1 VDVMTAKIV
10 IFLIIALLIFLTF
23 RPALRSVTSHGFYVF
38 FAFESLLALLFFNI
52 GFWAVNVVSWYQII
66 SWIFLVVSAFIAIS
80 GFYGL
85 KKYGKPDDDWENT
98 TVLIDRGIFRYIRH
112 PLYSSLI
119 LLVIGILLKRI
130 TFVPLVIG
138 CICIFFLITAS
149 LMEERENLVKFGDAY
164 TNYKRTTMRYV
175 PFII

>member
-1 VDVMTAKIV
+1 MTAKIV
-10 IFLIIALLIFLTF
+10 IFVIIALLIFIKF
-23 RPALRSVTSHGFYVF
+23 RPELRSVTTHGLYVF
-38 FAFESLLALLFFNI
+38 VAFECLLALLFVNM
-52 GFWAVNVVSWYQII
+52 GFWAVHVVSLSQVI
-66 SWIFLVVSAFIAIS
+66 SWIFLAVSAFIAIN

-98 TVLIDRGIFRYIRH
+98 TVLIDRGIFRYMRH

-130 TFVPLVIG
+130 TFVALVIG
-138 CICIFFLITAS
+138 CICIVFLVTAS
-149 LMEERENLVKFGDAY
+149 LVEERESLKKFGDAY
-164 TNYKRTTMRYV
+164 TIYKRTTMRYV

>member
-1 VDVMTAKIV
+1 MTAKIV
-10 IFLIIALLIFLTF
+10 VFLIIAILVFIKF
-23 RPALRSVTSHGFYVF
+23 RPALRSVTTHGLYVF
-38 FAFESLLALLFFNI
+38 VAFESLLALLFVNM
-52 GFWAVNVVSWYQII
+52 GFWAVHVVSLYQII
-66 SWIFLVVSAFIAIS
+66 SWIFLAVSAFIAIN
-80 GFYGL
+80 GCYGL

-98 TVLIDRGIFRYIRH
+98 TVLIDRGIFRYMRH

-149 LMEERENLVKFGDAY
+149 LVEERENLKKFGDAY
-164 TNYKRTTMRYV
+164 TTYKRTTMRYV
-175 PFII
+175 PFIV

>member
-1 VDVMTAKIV
+1 MTTKII
-10 IFLIIALLIFLTF
+10 IFIIIALLIFIKF
-23 RPALRSVTSHGFYVF
+23 RPALRSVTTHGFYVF
-38 FAFESLLALLFFNI
+38 FAFESMLVLLFINM
-52 GFWAVNVVSWYQII
+52 GFWTVHVVSLYQII
-66 SWIFLVVSAFIAIS
+66 SWVFLVVSAFIAIS

-85 KKYGKPDDDWENT
+85 KKYGKPDDEWENT

-130 TFVPLVIG
+130 TVVPLMISS
-138 CICIFFLITAS
+138 ICIVFLITAS
-149 LMEERENLVKFGDAY
+149 LVEERESLKKFGEAY
-164 TNYKRTTMRYV
+164 TTYKRTTTRYV

>member
-1 VDVMTAKIV
+1 MSAKLTV
-10 IFLIIALLIFLTF
+10 FLIIAILVFIKF
-23 RPALRSVTSHGFYVF
+23 RPALRSVTTHGFYVF
-38 FAFESLLALLFFNI
+38 FAFEFLLALLFVNM
-52 GFWAVNVVSWYQII
+52 GFWAVHVVSLYQII
-66 SWIFLVVSAFIAIS
+66 SWIFLAVSAFIAIS

-85 KKYGKPDDDWENT
+85 RKYGKPDDDWENT
-98 TVLIDRGIFRYIRH
+98 TVLIDRGIFRYMRH

-149 LMEERENLVKFGDAY
+149 LVEERESLKKFGDAY
-164 TNYKRTTMRYV
+164 TTYKRTTMRYV

>member
-1 VDVMTAKIV
+1 MTAKIV
-10 IFLIIALLIFLTF
+10 IFVIIALLIFLTF

-52 GFWAVNVVSWYQII
+52 GFWAVNVLSWYQIL
-66 SWIFLVVSAFIAIS
+66 SWIFLVSSAFIAIS

-85 KKYGKPDDDWENT
+85 KKYGKPDDEWENT
-98 TVLIDRGIFRYIRH
+98 TLLINRGIFRYIRH

-119 LLVIGILLKRI
+119 LLVLGILLKRV
-130 TFVPLVIG
+130 TLLTVVL
-138 CICIFFLITAS
+138 CSICIFFLITAS
-149 LMEERENLVKFGDAY
+149 LMEERENLKKFGDPY
-164 TNYKRTTMRYV
+164 TTYKRTTMRYV

>member
-1 VDVMTAKIV
+1 M
-10 IFLIIALLIFLTF
+10 
-23 RPALRSVTSHGFYVF
+23 
-38 FAFESLLALLFFNI
+38 
-52 GFWAVNVVSWYQII
+52 
-66 SWIFLVVSAFIAIS
+66 VVSAFIAIS
-80 GFYGL
+80 GFYSL

>member
-1 VDVMTAKIV
+1 MSIKLTV
-10 IFLIIALLIFLTF
+10 FLIIAILVFIKF
-23 RPALRSVTSHGFYVF
+23 RPALRSVTTHGLYVF
-38 FAFESLLALLFFNI
+38 VAFESLLALLFVNM
-52 GFWAVNVVSWYQII
+52 GFWAVHVVSLYQII
-66 SWIFLVVSAFIAIS
+66 SWIFLAVSAFIAMS

-98 TVLIDRGIFRYIRH
+98 TVLIDRGIFRYMRH

-138 CICIFFLITAS
+138 CICIVFLVTAS
-149 LMEERENLVKFGDAY
+149 LVEERENLKKFGDAY
-164 TNYKRTTMRYV
+164 TTYKRTTMRYV
-175 PFII
+175 PFIV

>member
-1 VDVMTAKIV
+1 MSVKLTV
-10 IFLIIALLIFLTF
+10 FLIIAILVFIKF
-23 RPALRSVTSHGFYVF
+23 RPALRSVTTHGFYVF
-38 FAFESLLALLFFNI
+38 FAFEFLLALLFVNM
-52 GFWAVNVVSWYQII
+52 GFWAVHVVSLYQII
-66 SWIFLVVSAFIAIS
+66 SWIFLAVSAFIAIS

-85 KKYGKPDDDWENT
+85 RKYGKPDDDWENT
-98 TVLIDRGIFRYIRH
+98 TVLIDRGIFRYMRH

-149 LMEERENLVKFGDAY
+149 LVEERESLKKFGDAY
-164 TNYKRTTMRYV
+164 TTYKRTTMRYV

>member
-1 VDVMTAKIV
+1 MTAKIV
-10 IFLIIALLIFLTF
+10 IFLIIAILVFIKF

-52 GFWAVNVVSWYQII
+52 GFWAANVLSWYQIL
-66 SWIFLVVSAFIAIS
+66 SWIFLVSSAFIAIS

-85 KKYGKPDDDWENT
+85 KKYGKPDDEWENT
-98 TVLIDRGIFRYIRH
+98 TLLINRGIFCYIRH

-119 LLVIGILLKRI
+119 LLVLGILLKRV
-130 TFVPLVIG
+130 TLLTVVL
-138 CICIFFLITAS
+138 CSICIFFLITAS
-149 LMEERENLVKFGDAY
+149 LMEERENLKKFGDAY
-164 TNYKRTTMRYV
+164 TTYKRTTMRYV

>member
-1 VDVMTAKIV
+1 MSVKLTV
-10 IFLIIALLIFLTF
+10 FLIIAILVFIKF
-23 RPALRSVTSHGFYVF
+23 RPALRSVTTHGFYVF
-38 FAFESLLALLFFNI
+38 FAFEFLLALLFVNM
-52 GFWAVNVVSWYQII
+52 GFWAVHVVSLYQII
-66 SWIFLVVSAFIAIS
+66 SWIFLAVSSFIAIS

-85 KKYGKPDDDWENT
+85 RKYGKPDDDWENT
-98 TVLIDRGIFRYIRH
+98 TVLIDRGIFRYMRH

-149 LMEERENLVKFGDAY
+149 LVEERESLKKFGDAY
-164 TNYKRTTMRYV
+164 TTYKRTTMRYV

>member
-1 VDVMTAKIV
+1 MTAKIV

-52 GFWAVNVVSWYQII
+52 GFWAVNVLSWYQIL
-66 SWIFLVVSAFIAIS
+66 SWIFLVSSAFIAIS
-80 GFYGL
+80 GFYNL
-85 KKYGKPDDDWENT
+85 KKYGKPDDEWENT
-98 TVLIDRGIFRYIRH
+98 TVLINRGIFRYIRH

-119 LLVIGILLKRI
+119 LLVLGILLKRVTLLTI
-130 TFVPLVIG
+130 VL
-138 CICIFFLITAS
+138 CSICILFLITAS

-164 TNYKRTTMRYV
+164 TNYKRTTIRYI
-175 PFII
+175 PFIL

>member
-1 VDVMTAKIV
+1 MTAKIV

-52 GFWAVNVVSWYQII
+52 GFWAVNVLSWYQIL
-66 SWIFLVVSAFIAIS
+66 SWIFLVSSAFIAIS
-80 GFYGL
+80 GFYNL
-85 KKYGKPDDDWENT
+85 KKYGKPDDEWENT
-98 TVLIDRGIFRYIRH
+98 TVLINRGIFRYIRH

-119 LLVIGILLKRI
+119 LLVLDILLKRVTLLTI
-130 TFVPLVIG
+130 VL
-138 CICIFFLITAS
+138 CSICILFLITAS

-164 TNYKRTTMRYV
+164 TNYKRTTMRYI
-175 PFII
+175 PFIL

>member
-1 VDVMTAKIV
+1 MTAKIV
-10 IFLIIALLIFLTF
+10 IFVIIALLIFLTF

-52 GFWAVNVVSWYQII
+52 GFWAVNVLSWYQIL
-66 SWIFLVVSAFIAIS
+66 SWIFLVSSAFIAIS

-85 KKYGKPDDDWENT
+85 KKYGKPDDEWENT
-98 TVLIDRGIFRYIRH
+98 TLLINRGIFRYIRH

-119 LLVIGILLKRI
+119 LLVLGILLKRV
-130 TFVPLVIG
+130 TLLTVVL
-138 CICIFFLITAS
+138 CSICIFFLITAS
-149 LMEERENLVKFGDAY
+149 LMEERENLKKFGDAY
-164 TNYKRTTMRYV
+164 TTYKRTTMRYV